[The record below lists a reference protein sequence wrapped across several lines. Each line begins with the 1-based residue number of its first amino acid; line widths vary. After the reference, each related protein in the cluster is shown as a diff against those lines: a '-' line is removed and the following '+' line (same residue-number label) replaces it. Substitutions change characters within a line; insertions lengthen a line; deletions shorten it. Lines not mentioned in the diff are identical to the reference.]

1 MCLLLIAFNDMQ
13 RPAWKS
19 KTQARRTHYFAG
31 ALWGRGLVSS
41 HLPTAGSHQ
50 RLAILDEDFVQC
62 LADHGAVADQLDLR
76 LGLFTAVIDQGF
88 SLRLGDG

>member
-62 LADHGAVADQLDLR
+62 LADQLDLR